1 MVKRYLG
8 AVLVAFVLGGVGPL
22 TVAAAQAAEEPD
34 EAPSPLGSVTETLG
48 GLTSTD
54 TGTAPDDDSSGSA
67 GVLGAV
73 TTAVNRLADAPRS
86 LLADVAGGEVSTPDV
101 PARPDVSKPDVST
114 PDVPERP
121 DVPKPD
127 VPKPDAPEPPAD
139 TPTRP
144 NEPEAPN
151 ANGPKKPETPARPP
165 ADTPAGPP
173 ANPDSPAGLPTN
185 VAPVLPDVD
194 QSGVTESE
202 QTGPARAQQSIT
214 RPDTAEPDRV
224 TSQRPRQDVPTFPDP
239 TNASGDNPAGQDKS
253 AARPPQDVRAELIS
267 LRHVTQTPFVLAIAL
282 LTAVGVVTVRRV
294 ITVK

>member
-54 TGTAPDDDSSGSA
+54 TGTASDDDRPGST

-73 TTAVNRLADAPRS
+73 TTTVNRLADAPRS
-86 LLADVAGGEVSTPDV
+86 LLTGVAGGEVPTPDV
-101 PARPDVSKPDVST
+101 PKPDVSK
-114 PDVPERP
+114 P

-127 VPKPDAPEPPAD
+127 VPKPNAPEPPAD
-139 TPTRP
+139 TPTQP
-144 NEPEAPN
+144 NKPETPIAPN
-151 ANGPKKPETPARPP
+151 APEKPETPARPP

-173 ANPDSPAGLPTN
+173 ANAESLAGPPTN
-185 VAPVLPDVD
+185 VAPALPDVD
-194 QSGVTESE
+194 QSGVTEPE
-202 QTGPARAQQSIT
+202 QTGPAPAQQSIT

-224 TSQRPRQDVPTFPDP
+224 TSQRPRQDVPAFPDP
-239 TNASGDNPAGQDKS
+239 TNASGDNPADQDKS
-253 AARPPQDVRAELIS
+253 AARPPQDVRAETIS

>member
-8 AVLVAFVLGGVGPL
+8 AVLVAIVLGGVGPL

-34 EAPSPLGSVTETLG
+34 DAPSVLGSVTETLG
-48 GLTSTD
+48 GVASGD
-54 TGTAPDDDSSGSA
+54 VEAEPDDADGPGGT

-73 TTAVNRLADAPRS
+73 TTTVNRLAGAPRS
-86 LLADVAGGEVSTPDV
+86 LLTDVAGGEVPTPDV
-101 PARPDVSKPDVST
+101 PARPDIPAKPDVPK
-114 PDVPERP
+114 PDVPKP

-139 TPTRP
+139 APAWP
-144 NEPEAPN
+144 NEPATP
-151 ANGPKKPETPARPP
+151 GKPGTPAQPP
-165 ADTPAGPP
+165 AATPAGPP
-173 ANPDSPAGLPTN
+173 ANVESPAGPPTN
-185 VAPVLPDVD
+185 AAPALPDVD
-194 QSGVTESE
+194 QSGVTEPE
-202 QTGPARAQQSIT
+202 QTGPAPARQSIT

-224 TSQRPRQDVPTFPDP
+224 TSQRPRQDVPAFPDP
-239 TNASGDNPAGQDKS
+239 TSSSGDNPSDQEKS
-253 AARPPQDVRAELIS
+253 AARPPQDVRAETIS